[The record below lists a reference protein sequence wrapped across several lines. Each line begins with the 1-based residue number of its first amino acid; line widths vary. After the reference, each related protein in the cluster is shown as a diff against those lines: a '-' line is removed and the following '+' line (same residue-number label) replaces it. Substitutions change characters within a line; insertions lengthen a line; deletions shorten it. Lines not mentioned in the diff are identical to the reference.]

1 MDPSIGNGVKVAS
14 LIVQERAE
22 WDVALIRCTFLPHEA
37 EAILSIPISPMNP
50 SDSQIWEKSP
60 NGIFTVNSAYRIASK
75 YLVDTKGREES
86 PGCSNN
92 SKMTA
97 IWKVIWN
104 LQCPNKVKHFMW
116 RACRNVLPTKQCL
129 LHRKLLTEDKCDF
142 CGDSESSGHILS
154 GCMIAKETW
163 NETKFRIDNLI
174 QPPKDFLDMVWLLME
189 AQGEKNWK
197 GFAIIA

>member
-50 SDSQIWEKSP
+50 LDSQIWAKSP
-60 NGIFTVNSAYRIASK
+60 NGIFIVKNAYKIASE
-75 YLVDTKGREES
+75 YLVNTKGRKES

-97 IWKVIWN
+97 IWKVI
-104 LQCPNKVKHFMW
+104 
-116 RACRNVLPTKQCL
+116 
-129 LHRKLLTEDKCDF
+129 
-142 CGDSESSGHILS
+142 
-154 GCMIAKETW
+154 
-163 NETKFRIDNLI
+163 
-174 QPPKDFLDMVWLLME
+174 
-189 AQGEKNWK
+189 
-197 GFAIIA
+197 

>member
-37 EAILSIPISPMNP
+37 EAILSTPISPMNP
-50 SDSQIWEKSP
+50 SDSQIWAKSP
-60 NGIFTVNSAYRIASK
+60 NGIFTVKSAYRIASK
-75 YLVDTKGREES
+75 YLVDIKGREES

-116 RACRNVLPTKQCL
+116 RAYRNVLPMK
-129 LHRKLLTEDKCDF
+129 
-142 CGDSESSGHILS
+142 
-154 GCMIAKETW
+154 
-163 NETKFRIDNLI
+163 
-174 QPPKDFLDMVWLLME
+174 
-189 AQGEKNWK
+189 
-197 GFAIIA
+197 